1 MGDLQEAYR
10 HHSPAQVWRFAVD
23 NSEDEIRRPLF
34 EKIPINER
42 RAALTGRAK
51 RTDTGYALMHL
62 G

>member
-1 MGDLQEAYR
+1 MKYDG
-10 HHSPAQVWRFAVD
+10 HF
-23 NSEDEIRRPLF
+23 F
-34 EKIPINER
+34 EKIPINEQ